1 MTLQSLSPDWHA
13 DCSRIVTIHN
23 LSGLDMEKQQNADG
37 VRLDWILGLTL
48 TVKRKAR
55 DFE

>member
-13 DCSRIVTIHN
+13 DCSRIVTMHN